1 MRKVAY
7 VLNTDIPVVPEDAEK
22 EVKDKMTMELA
33 FWNENDYL
41 CKNFILISMI
51 IIAHISLP
59 N

>member
-1 MRKVAY
+1 MFF
-7 VLNTDIPVVPEDAEK
+7 NIDIPVMPKDAEK
-22 EVKDKMTMELA
+22 EVNDKMTMELA
-33 FWNENDYL
+33 LWDENDYL